1 MDDVEERILAY
12 PHLSPEEQREIELYV
27 ESNPEWAPLLR
38 DVRTL
43 ENRSELSTGNHE
55 FGGLVATYVVMRRLH
70 PEQVPSELQRAFRRL
85 EARIEDDEALRDEV
99 ESARRRL
106 AEAEESF
113 SPIARFE
120 ELTGHSLEENPR
132 SEKADTAERASADEL
147 ALPQIFER
155 VLEVPLVLRRLALA
169 IVIVG
174 VLYGGLFA
182 VSTATQSSLERLAV
196 VDGSDDVIENY
207 TSTQTRS
214 AGTDLTTSSVDSL
227 YVEALSS
234 LQAARSTTLG
244 LFPRY
249 DHASLTR
256 SKQLLGR
263 VLKGAEAGSFLALES
278 HFYLGKIALAQGNA
292 ERARRH
298 FATVVDGGGRKTKE
312 AQRILRALEERGAN

>member
-1 MDDVEERILAY
+1 MDDVEEQILAY
-12 PHLSPEEQREIELYV
+12 PHLPPEEQREIELYV

-38 DVRTL
+38 DVRAL
-43 ENRSELSTGNHE
+43 ESRSEFSTGTL
-55 FGGLVATYVVMRRLH
+55 GVRGLVATYVVVQRLH
-70 PEQVPSELQRAFRRL
+70 PEQVPAELQQAFRRL
-85 EARIEDDEALRDEV
+85 EARVEDDEALRDEV

-120 ELTGHSLEENPR
+120 ELTGHSLKENP
-132 SEKADTAERASADEL
+132 SAEKTDTAEQGSANEL

-155 VLEVPLVLRRLALA
+155 ILEVPLVVRRLALA

-182 VSTATQSSLERLAV
+182 VSTATQTSLERLAV

-214 AGTDLTTSSVDSL
+214 ARTDLTTSSVDSL

-234 LQAARSTTLG
+234 LQTARSTTLG

-249 DHASLTR
+249 DQATLTR

-263 VLKGAEAGSFLALES
+263 VLEGVEAGSFLALES
-278 HFYLGKIALAQGNA
+278 HFYLGKIALAQGNV

-298 FATVVDGGGRKTKE
+298 FTTVVEGGGRKTKE
-312 AQRILRALEERGAN
+312 AQRILGALEEGEAN